1 MSGNEA
7 RVYEANDGS
16 ENSWINGANLEEA
29 PAQERWEREADDAHG
44 VIRLRLCLRDRTPP
58 GSNAGGPDAAGRKRG
73 KRTPSDAGQ
82 DRTPPPRPRIV
93 WRREDEGETRP
104 PPAIIME

>member
-7 RVYEANDGS
+7 RVYEANQGA
-16 ENSWINGANLEEA
+16 ENSWISGGARAETPA
-29 PAQERWEREADDAHG
+29 PENWEREADDTDG

-58 GSNAGGPDAAGRKRG
+58 GSDAGRIEAAGRKRG
-73 KRTPSDAGQ
+73 KRAPSDAGQ